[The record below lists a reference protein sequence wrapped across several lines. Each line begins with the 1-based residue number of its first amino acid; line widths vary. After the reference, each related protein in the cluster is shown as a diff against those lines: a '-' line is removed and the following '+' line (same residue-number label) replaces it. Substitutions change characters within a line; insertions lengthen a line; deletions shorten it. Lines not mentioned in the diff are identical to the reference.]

1 MFIWQQALINIMK
14 KNVVLLFIL
23 FQTLVYSQVVGTPY
37 ITPPVEMKRLILDQ
51 VSVTPSFAFSTRKL
65 RTDYL
70 GFAIRLRRSTDNAQ
84 VDVSFDTNGVV
95 SDNSIVKI
103 AVSGTSG
110 LAVNSTQT
118 IASFRSGATLYVTIW
133 YDQGTNGYHGVQTN
147 TTRQPVFSLGVAGL
161 TNQYASL
168 VFTGTSK
175 HNVTVNQTLPVLLG
189 NGLRGSVMM
198 IAKIQAGVSTNNSF
212 GYSDVSDNNKRW
224 SAHMNWPSDNNYTY
238 TDFGSSSDVSRN
250 FLNDATVGFNKLK
263 QYTMIRSTTNK
274 TVKMSGITRQNN
286 IALGV
291 QSVTWSAGS
300 TFGVGLTT
308 GALDTSFNQNGF
320 TGNIPEFIL
329 FPEALSISQY
339 SVFENNQIVF
349 WGCY

>member
-37 ITPPVEMKRLILDQ
+37 ITPPIEMQRLILDQ

-84 VDVSFDTNGVV
+84 VDVSFDTNGII
-95 SDNSIVKI
+95 SDNSVVKI

-110 LAVNSTQT
+110 FAVNSTQT
-118 IASFRSGATLYVTIW
+118 LASFRSGATLYVTIW

-147 TTRQPVFSLGVAGL
+147 TARQPVFSLGVAGL

-189 NGLRGSVMM
+189 SGLRGSIMM
-198 IAKIQAGVSTNNSF
+198 LAKVQAGVSTNNSF
-212 GYSDVSDNNKRW
+212 GYSDTSDNNKRW
-224 SAHMNWPSDNNYTY
+224 SAHINWPDTNNNTF
-238 TDFGSSSDVSRN
+238 TDLGSSNDGTRS
-250 FLNDATVGFNKLK
+250 FLNDATVGFNKHK
-263 QYTMIRSTTNK
+263 QYTIVRNTTNK
-274 TVKMSGITRQNN
+274 IVRVSGLNRNN
-286 IALGV
+286 SNLSV

-320 TGNIPEFIL
+320 TGIIPEFIL
-329 FPEALSISQY
+329 FPEALTVAQY
-339 SVFENNQIVF
+339 SLFENNQILF
-349 WGCY
+349 WGAY